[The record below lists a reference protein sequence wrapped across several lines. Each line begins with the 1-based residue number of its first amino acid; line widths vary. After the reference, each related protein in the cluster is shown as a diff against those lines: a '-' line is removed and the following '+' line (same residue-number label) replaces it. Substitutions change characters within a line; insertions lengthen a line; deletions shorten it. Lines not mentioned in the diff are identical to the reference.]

1 MLPDQRAWVQ
11 TRPGMGMIGDG
22 RNADHGGWPMSVPR
36 VRPVRLTATQR
47 HRLKKIARGH
57 KRPHRDR
64 LRALIVL
71 GAAGGRAGAAIAR
84 RCRVTPDTARK
95 WRGRFATDA
104 LDGLRDRKRCAA
116 PVHPVQQ
123 AQAKALACELPA
135 ASGVPLSRWSAAEV
149 ADEAVT
155 AGLVDAISGA
165 TVPPM
170 VVDLLWSGIGAGLV
184 DIQHSSSKACQ
195 QQDQARAEHHDHHAM
210 VGVVQLRVGPA
221 ASGVPLSRWSAAEVA
236 DEAVTAGLVDA
247 IGGATVPRWLRA
259 DALKPWQYRSWV
271 TLWAPDFAARAAV
284 ALDPYAGSY
293 DLEPLGDGN
302 LSSIR

>member
-1 MLPDQRAWVQ
+1 ML
-11 TRPGMGMIGDG
+11 G

-135 ASGVPLSRWSAAEV
+135 TSGIPLSRWSAAEV

-155 AGLVDAISGA
+155 AGLVDPIS
-165 TVPPM
+165 
-170 VVDLLWSGIGAGLV
+170 
-184 DIQHSSSKACQ
+184 
-195 QQDQARAEHHDHHAM
+195 
-210 VGVVQLRVGPA
+210 
-221 ASGVPLSRWSAAEVA
+221 
-236 DEAVTAGLVDA
+236 
-247 IGGATVPRWLRA
+247 GATVPRWLRA

-284 ALDPYAGSY
+284 ALDPLRRKLRPRAAGRRQPVKHQVRHHRGA
-293 DLEPLGDGN
+293 EPGAPAP
-302 LSSIR
+302 